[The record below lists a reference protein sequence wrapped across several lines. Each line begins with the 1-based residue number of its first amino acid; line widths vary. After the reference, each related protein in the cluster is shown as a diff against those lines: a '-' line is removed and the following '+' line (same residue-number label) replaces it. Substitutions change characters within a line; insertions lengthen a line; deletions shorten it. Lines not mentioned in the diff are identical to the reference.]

1 MTKAALVEEVAR
13 VAELTKKHSEVIV
26 DAVFESI
33 INALQRG
40 EKIELRGFGSFRLR
54 RREPRKGRN
63 PKTGDRVDV
72 PSKRVP
78 YVILNK
84 YPYNNG
90 HLMVVPFRHIGRM
103 ADADSEELSEL
114 IRLVR
119 LSEMVLD
126 EAYNAHG
133 INVGM
138 NLGRSAGAGVPG
150 HLHVHLVPRWEG
162 DTNFMSVV
170 GNTRV
175 VPEEPADSVSRLK
188 PIFQKRVATD

>member
-1 MTKAALVEEVAR
+1 MERLWTPWRLEYVTGAASNETA
-13 VAELTKKHSEVIV
+13 
-26 DAVFESI
+26 DCVFCGVSS
-33 INALQRG
+33 G
-40 EKIELRGFGSFRLR
+40 
-54 RREPRKGRN
+54 
-63 PKTGDRVDV
+63 DV
-72 PSKRVP
+72 PEPLILHRGSRVF
-78 YVILNK
+78 VILNK

-103 ADADSEELSEL
+103 ADANSEELGEL

-119 LSEMVLD
+119 SSEMVLT
-126 EAYNAHG
+126 EAYHAHG

-150 HLHVHLVPRWEG
+150 HMHVHLVPRWQG

-175 VPEEPADSVSRLK
+175 VPEEPADSINRLK
-188 PIFQKRVATD
+188 PIFQKLVIAE

>member
-1 MTKAALVEEVAR
+1 MMERLWTPWRLEYVTGAASNMNDDCVFC
-13 VAELTKKHSEVIV
+13 
-26 DAVFESI
+26 AVFNGDTPAS
-33 INALQRG
+33 LLLHRG
-40 EKIELRGFGSFRLR
+40 
-54 RREPRKGRN
+54 
-63 PKTGDRVDV
+63 
-72 PSKRVP
+72 KRV

-103 ADADSEELSEL
+103 ADADSEELSEIIRL
-114 IRLVR
+114 IRI
-119 LSEMVLD
+119 SEMVLD

-133 INVGM
+133 VNVGM

-175 VPEEPADSVSRLK
+175 VPEGLADSVSRLK

>member
-1 MTKAALVEEVAR
+1 
-13 VAELTKKHSEVIV
+13 
-26 DAVFESI
+26 VF
-33 INALQRG
+33 
-40 EKIELRGFGSFRLR
+40 
-54 RREPRKGRN
+54 
-63 PKTGDRVDV
+63 
-72 PSKRVP
+72 
-78 YVILNK
+78 VILNK

-103 ADADSEELSEL
+103 ADANSEELGEL

-119 LSEMVLD
+119 ISEMVLT
-126 EAYNAHG
+126 EAYQAHG

-150 HLHVHLVPRWEG
+150 HMHVHLVPRWQG

-175 VPEEPADSVSRLK
+175 VPEEPADSVNRLK
-188 PIFQKRVATD
+188 PIFQKLVTAG